1 MAGPVIVGLDGSP
14 AGVTAAWWAA
24 REATL
29 RRLPVVLLH
38 SWTTQ
43 PLDVRTVPQ
52 EARSKE
58 RYGREILHR
67 TAAELLHR
75 YGDLEL
81 STDLVSAPAAR
92 ELVERS
98 KDASLLVLGTRGHS
112 SVGGFLLGSVSLH
125 VLGLARCPAVAV
137 RAGDPAVENGW
148 EHPAAADRDEVVVG
162 VREPGA
168 AADPLLEFAFAEASS
183 GGTPVRVLRVVPR
196 ATLWSRPHAPHTAAH
211 GDSVAGAR
219 EQARLAAAVAPW
231 RRKFPEVSVTEEVVT
246 GRPSQV
252 LLTTAAH
259 GRLLVVGRR
268 QHPGH
273 LTWRLGPVAH
283 AVLHHVPAPVAV
295 VPHD

>member
-1 MAGPVIVGLDGSP
+1 MTTSAGRTDVAVAAATPAGHPGGAPWPAPVIVGLDGSP

-81 STDLVSAPAAR
+81 GTDLVSAPAAR
-92 ELVERS
+92 ELVERGT
-98 KDASLLVLGTRGHS
+98 DASLLVLGTRGHG
-112 SVGGFLLGSVSLH
+112 SVEGFLLGSVSLH
-125 VLGLARCPAVAV
+125 ALGLARCPAVAV
-137 RAGDPAVENGW
+137 RPGDPAVENGW
-148 EHPAAADRDEVVVG
+148 AHPAAADRDEVVVG
-162 VREPGA
+162 VREPGP

-196 ATLWSRPHAPHTAAH
+196 ATLWPARTHRTPRRTATRWPGRGNRPAWPPRWRPGGGSSPRSPSPRRSSPAALP
-211 GDSVAGAR
+211 R
-219 EQARLAAAVAPW
+219 C
-231 RRKFPEVSVTEEVVT
+231 
-246 GRPSQV
+246 
-252 LLTTAAH
+252 
-259 GRLLVVGRR
+259 
-268 QHPGH
+268 
-273 LTWRLGPVAH
+273 
-283 AVLHHVPAPVAV
+283 
-295 VPHD
+295 